1 MFGNVGTMA
10 TARGCVTLTAYC
22 QRRAVS
28 AVIYWGSSKS
38 CKAVNLAVNAKL
50 FRSFFSLKSSAKMCQ
65 YSMLVLFVSF
75 FLLSNFLGTT
85 FQSGIVPKVFFRFP
99 PYLVHIKG

>member
-38 CKAVNLAVNAKL
+38 CKAVKLAVN
-50 FRSFFSLKSSAKMCQ
+50 AKMCQ
-65 YSMLVLFVSF
+65 YSMFVLFVSF
-75 FLLSNFLGTT
+75 FLLSNFLSTT
-85 FQSGIVPKVFFRFP
+85 FQSDIVPNVFFGFP